1 MSDLTIEQIQEAI
14 KANPSLEQSLV
25 TTALQTEVGKSVLNN
40 HLKTSQTTVYNEATK
55 GAYTNVDETLKGLG
69 FEKPEGTKST
79 DFLASVIQD
88 LNTKAKSIEST
99 TEEKEDAKK
108 LAEALKSDFATK
120 ESEYI
125 STIEQL
131 KKSNQDVLIKAEI
144 NSLSFDLDPNISE
157 AVSSVFLATQRDIL
171 LRNAKVVEGK
181 TIYYDEDG
189 KPYLND
195 LRDYATAK
203 EILTKKLE
211 PILKK
216 EPTAGG
222 GAGQEKKTTTSI
234 KGGAIISDNLNK
246 ATTRETL
253 FAAFLSDAKRQ
264 ALVQGSEDFNK
275 VWNETKKHYSFNDM
289 PEE

>member
-14 KANPSLEQSLV
+14 KANPSLEQSIV
-25 TTALQTEVGKSVLNN
+25 TTALQTETGKSVLNN
-40 HLKTSQTTVYNEATK
+40 HLATSKTDIYNEATK
-55 GAYTNVDETLKGLG
+55 GAYTNVDAALKGLG
-69 FEKPEGTKST
+69 YEKPEGIKST
-79 DFLASVIQD
+79 DYLATVIKE
-88 LNTKAKSIEST
+88 LSTKASSVDST
-99 TEEKEDAKK
+99 AAEKEDAKK
-108 LAEALKSDFATK
+108 LAEALKSDFSTK
-120 ESEYI
+120 ESEYL
-125 STIEQL
+125 SKIEQL
-131 KKSNQDVLIKAEI
+131 QKANQDILIKAEI
-144 NSLSFDLDPNISE
+144 NTLSFDLDPNISE

-171 LRNAKVVEGK
+171 LRNAKVVDGK

-222 GAGQEKKTTTSI
+222 GAGQEKKPTTSI

-246 ATTRETL
+246 ATTRATL
-253 FAAFLSDAKRQ
+253 FAAFNSDAKRQ